1 MKVIDVS
8 YYQNNIDFEK
18 VKKDGI
24 DGVIIRAG
32 YGKGNI
38 DKKFNDHIKGAIK
51 AGLHIGVYWFSYA
64 YTVDIAKNEAKMCL
78 SLIDGYKYKIDL
90 GVFFDWEYDSMNYAK
105 KNGVSVNKSL
115 ITNMN
120 VAFCKLIK
128 SSGFKAGYYANLDY
142 TRNFIDQSKLKDYLF
157 WFAQYSSKRT
167 IDKCD
172 IWQYTDR
179 AVVNG
184 VSSKVDMNECY
195 MNLTTVKSGKNSNKS
210 DKKYYTVKSGDTLSA
225 IAVKYKTTVK
235 QLAIWNNIKDVNLI
249 YAGQKLRV
257 K

>member
-1 MKVIDVS
+1 MKVIDIS
-8 YYQNNIDFEK
+8 YYQNKVDFDK
-18 VKKDGI
+18 VKKAGI

-38 DKKFNDHIKGAIK
+38 DKKFVDHIEAAIK

-64 YTVDIAKNEAKMCL
+64 YSVDMAKNEAKMCL
-78 SLIDGYKYKIDL
+78 SLIDGYKNKIDL
-90 GVFFDWEYDSMNYAK
+90 GVYFDWEYDSMNYAK
-105 KNGVSVNKSL
+105 KNGIAVSKSL

-120 VAFCKLIK
+120 VAFCKLVK
-128 SSGFKAGYYANLDY
+128 ASGFKAGYYANLDY
-142 TRNFIDQSKLKDYLF
+142 ARNFIDQSKLKDYLF

-179 AVVNG
+179 AVISGVN
-184 VSSKVDMNECY
+184 SAVDMNECY
-195 MNLTTVKSGKNSNKS
+195 MNLTTVKNSKNNESKI
-210 DKKYYTVKSGDTLSA
+210 KYYTVKSGDTLSG
-225 IAVKYKTTVK
+225 IAAKYKTTVK
-235 QLAIWNNIKDVNLI
+235 QLATWNKISNINLI
-249 YAGQKLRV
+249 YPGQRLRV